1 MNYPNPSHRDPQP
14 AWWLLAIIA
23 GFECAVFALDLL
35 TPAGAAAHILYFL
48 PIVFAVR
55 QSWPN
60 AVLYIAALASVFAI
74 FTHLNAPA
82 GSSTFIAV
90 FNRGIGIF
98 TIWCVAFLVRQVIVT
113 RNDIERQGWLRG
125 TQTELGVAVRGELS
139 VEEFA
144 ERALGFLAER
154 LGAKVGA
161 LYVRED
167 DGNRLVR
174 AAGYAFD
181 ARQSAMPASY
191 RFGEGL
197 VGQVAIEG
205 RPMQVDDVP
214 AGYLSIS
221 SGLGAA
227 RPCCL
232 LLAPL
237 TAEGEI
243 RGIVELGF
251 LGAAPAV
258 AGPLLLKVSEMLG
271 MGIQTAQYQRRLAEL
286 LAESQQ
292 QAEELQAQQEELS
305 ALNEELEQQNRAL
318 KESQVRLENQQ
329 AELEQSNQRLEEQ
342 TRSLERQKRELLQA
356 QHELQ
361 NKTDELERASRY
373 KSEFLANMS
382 HELRTPLNSALI
394 LSKLLAENRPGNLTE
409 EQIKYAE
416 TIYTAGNDLLTLIND
431 VLDLAKVEAGRLEVS
446 PEPFALTQLL
456 GALEQTFQPLARD
469 KGLSFQVVVDADIPS
484 EVTSDRKRLEQVLKN
499 FLANAFKFTE
509 KGHIT
514 LRAYRDGERLALSVE
529 DTGIGIPDE
538 QQEAVFE
545 PFHQGDGSISRR
557 FGGTGLG
564 LSISRE
570 LAQLLGGEISVQST
584 PGEGSTFTLFLPLT
598 PSERVPA
605 PVRAEAE
612 LVDETAG
619 ADVAPTSTA
628 AVSFSFEDDRE
639 QAGTP
644 GRRIL
649 IVEDDEAFAKI
660 LLDLAREMGFQGLV
674 APTAEE
680 AQALIARHAPS
691 AIVLDI
697 RLPDHSGL
705 ALLEQLKSD
714 PASRHI
720 PVHVVSVEDFAATA
734 RRMGAVG
741 YMLKPVKR
749 DALVQ
754 AFEALQQRLEQT
766 LKRVLVVE
774 DDPAQRESIVSLIA
788 GEDVQIESV
797 ASAEEALERLSSN
810 VYDCMVMDLSLPAM
824 SGYEL
829 LAELSKTDS
838 PYSYPPVIVYTGRD
852 LSREEEER
860 LRRYSSS
867 IIVKGAR
874 SPERLLSEVT
884 LFLHRVETEL
894 PPERQKMLRELRSRE
909 EVLEGA
915 RLLLVDDDV
924 RNLFAL
930 TSALEPHGAII
941 EIARNGREALLKLDT
956 APDIDLVLMDIMMPE
971 MNGYE
976 AMRAIRAQERFRKL
990 PIIALTAKA
999 MRDDQDS
1006 CLEAGA
1012 SDYLAKPIELD
1023 RLLSLLRVWL
1033 SSRRSF

>member
-1 MNYPNPSHRDPQP
+1 MNYLSPSHRDQQP
-14 AWWLLAIIA
+14 AWWLLVIIA
-23 GFECAVFALDLL
+23 GFECGVLALDLL
-35 TPAGAAAHILYFL
+35 TPTGAAAHILYFL
-48 PIVFAVR
+48 PIAFAVR
-55 QSWPN
+55 QRWPN
-60 AVLYIAALASVFAI
+60 AVLYIAALASVFVI
-74 FTHLNAPA
+74 FGHLNAPA
-82 GSSTFIAV
+82 STFIAV
-90 FNRGIGIF
+90 FNRAIGIF
-98 TIWCVAFLVRQVIVT
+98 TIWCVAFLVRQVITT
-113 RNDIERQGWLRG
+113 RNDIERQAWLRG
-125 TQTELGVAVRGELS
+125 TQTELAVAVRGELS
-139 VEEFA
+139 VEDFA
-144 ERALGFLAER
+144 ERALRFLAER
-154 LGAKVGA
+154 LGAQVGV

-167 DGNRLVR
+167 SGDQLIR

-181 ARQSAMPASY
+181 ARQSPMPASY
-191 RFGEGL
+191 RLGEGL
-197 VGQVAIEG
+197 VGQVAVRSEQ
-205 RPMQVDDVP
+205 MQVDAVP
-214 AGYLSIS
+214 ADYLSIS
-221 SGLGAA
+221 SGLGATPP
-227 RPCCL
+227 RSL

-237 TAEGEI
+237 TAEGDV

-251 LGAAPAV
+251 LQTPPEEAGA
-258 AGPLLLKVSEMLG
+258 LLLKVGEMLG
-271 MGIQTAQYQRRLAEL
+271 MGIQAAQYQRRLAEL

-292 QAEELQAQQEELS
+292 QAEELQAQQEELGV
-305 ALNEELEQQNRAL
+305 LNEELEQQNRAL

-329 AELEQSNQRLEEQ
+329 AELEQSNQQLEEQ
-342 TRSLERQKRELLQA
+342 TRSLERQKRELLCA
-356 QHELQ
+356 QRELQ
-361 NKTDELERASRY
+361 KKSDELERASRY

-431 VLDLAKVEAGRLEVS
+431 VLDLAKVEAGRLEVLS
-446 PEPFALTQLL
+446 EPFALTLLL
-456 GALEQTFQPLARD
+456 GSLERTFQPLARN
-469 KGLSFQVVVDADIPS
+469 KGLSFQVVVDPDAPS
-484 EVTSDRKRLEQVLKN
+484 ELTSDRKRLEQILKN

-509 KGHIT
+509 KGHVT
-514 LRAYRDGERLALSVE
+514 LRAHSDGKRLALSVE
-529 DTGIGIPDE
+529 DTGMGIPDE
-538 QQEAVFE
+538 QREAVFE
-545 PFHQGDGSISRR
+545 PFHQGDGSISRK

-570 LAQLLGGEISVQST
+570 LAQLLGGEISVESA
-584 PGEGSTFTLFLPLT
+584 PGEGSTFTLYLPLT
-598 PSERVPA
+598 PAAPVPA

-612 LVDETAG
+612 LVHETVG
-619 ADVAPTSTA
+619 ADAASASAAPVT
-628 AVSFSFEDDRE
+628 FSFEDDRE
-639 QAGTP
+639 QTGTP

-660 LLDLAREMGFQGLV
+660 LFDLAREMGFQGLV

-680 AQALIARHAPS
+680 AWELIAHHAPS

-714 PASRHI
+714 PVSRHI

-774 DDPAQRESIVSLIA
+774 DDPVQRESIVSLIA

-797 ASAEEALERLSSN
+797 ASAEEALERLSTN

-824 SGYEL
+824 SGYDL
-829 LAELSKTDS
+829 LAELSKMDS

-894 PPERQKMLRELRSRE
+894 PPERQKMLRALRSRE
-909 EVLEGA
+909 QTLDGA

-924 RNLFAL
+924 RNIFAL
-930 TSALEPHGAII
+930 SSALEPHGAII
-941 EIARNGREALLKLDT
+941 EIARNGREALEKLD
-956 APDIDLVLMDIMMPE
+956 AVPEIDLVLMDIMMPE

-976 AMRAIRAQERFRKL
+976 AMRAIRAQQRFQKL

-1012 SDYLAKPIELD
+1012 SDYLAKPIDLD
-1023 RLLSLLRVWL
+1023 KLLSLLRVWL